1 MQYDKEILR
10 VLAEAGSEGL
20 SVQKVSRHVFNAC
33 NSLFNSLDQEDVH
46 KYVQMYL
53 LKNSKSVTS
62 LIEKNRKGVYKLNEG
77 NQLSQQLILQFHD
90 EVETPK
96 EKPVEDKSLS
106 LFDF

>member
-10 VLAEAGSEGL
+10 VLAEAGNEGL

-33 NSLFNSLDQEDVH
+33 NSLFNSLNQEDVH

-53 LKNSKSVTS
+53 LKNSKSCNS
-62 LIEKNRKGVYKLNEG
+62 LIGVYRLNEN

-96 EKPVEDKSLS
+96 EKPTEDRSLN

>member
-10 VLAEAGSEGL
+10 VLAEAGNEGL

-33 NSLFNSLDQEDVH
+33 NSLFNSLIQEDVH
-46 KYVQMYL
+46 KYVQAYL
-53 LKNSKSVTS
+53 LKSKSCNS
-62 LIEKNRKGVYKLNEG
+62 LIEKSKKGVYRLNEN

-96 EKPVEDKSLS
+96 EKPAEDRSLN

>member
-33 NSLFNSLDQEDVH
+33 NSLFNPLFQKDVH
-46 KYVQMYL
+46 KYVQSFL
-53 LKNSKSVTS
+53 LKNSKSVKP
-62 LIEKNRKGVYKLNEG
+62 LVIKNRKGVYRLNER
-77 NQLSQQLILQFHD
+77 NKLWKQLLIQFHD
-90 EVETPK
+90 ESDTPK
-96 EKPVEDKSLS
+96 EKLVEDKSLN

>member
-10 VLAEAGSEGL
+10 VLAEAGNEGL

-33 NSLFNSLDQEDVH
+33 NSLFNLLNQEGVH
-46 KYVQMYL
+46 KYVQTYL
-53 LKNSKSVTS
+53 LKNSKSCNS
-62 LIEKNRKGVYKLNEG
+62 LIEKSRKGVYRLNEN

-96 EKPVEDKSLS
+96 EKPAEDRSLN